1 MSCGPNSWPYVCQE
15 LGLLKA
21 DDKIDAFCQSNFNS
35 KLVMSH
41 KERHLSNCKMRTVS
55 FVEHLEFEI
64 TGNVFSK
71 AIALGDVDNDQVHV
85 SI

>member
-1 MSCGPNSWPYVCQE
+1 
-15 LGLLKA
+15 
-21 DDKIDAFCQSNFNS
+21 
-35 KLVMSH
+35 MSH

-71 AIALGDVDNDQVHV
+71 AIALGDVDNDKVHIDLDLNLQIYV
-85 SI
+85 KI

>member
-1 MSCGPNSWPYVCQE
+1 MPGTRATESRRYERSF
-15 LGLLKA
+15 
-21 DDKIDAFCQSNFNS
+21 AFCQSNFNY